1 MENSGA
7 DEKFQ
12 NGLKIPELTENSR
25 SDGKFKCELKK
36 IMKISRISEEN
47 FVTKEKF

>member
-25 SDGKFKCELKK
+25 SDGKFKCEK